1 MFKQGL
7 LLKKHKRQK
16 RLRKLK
22 QKSKLTASAPTKVQ
36 ACTIRELAA
45 GKPTFNVQINNNVSN
60 IGGQQAQQN
69 SLMDS
74 AQLFAVV
81 SAAA

>member
-1 MFKQGL
+1 MYNSRAGSGTATQ
-7 LLKKHKRQK
+7 RQHDVK
-16 RLRKLK
+16 I
-22 QKSKLTASAPTKVQ
+22 S
-36 ACTIRELAA
+36 
-45 GKPTFNVQINNNVSN
+45 KPTFNVQINNNVSN